1 MRWPHMS
8 PPWLNKV
15 ELRSSREVGISLAIS
30 WESMR
35 ICLRGHS
42 PSHHLIP
49 LVMFFPGSKGQQ
61 LAFEIDSNQ
70 PASRDIAIL
79 CHGMFCS
86 RKTTLVTHL
95 SEAVKINTFRFDF
108 SGNGDSRG
116 EFTLAGF
123 EREAA
128 ELKDA
133 VVYCQSQGYRVVAI
147 IGHSK
152 AAQVVLVYSALY
164 GDVPIV
170 VSLAPRFDMT
180 GENSI
185 LIPYLDEIDQKGFAM
200 VTHHK
205 KEYRVTREMVAE
217 RRAVNMESYA
227 QRVQNWV
234 LLLHCEDD
242 EVIPVANAYL
252 FQVHLGERLMKLQL
266 LPAGSHFFTGE
277 AEQQVVE
284 AINEFLS
291 QMVPIFNLRGTV

>member
-1 MRWPHMS
+1 
-8 PPWLNKV
+8 
-15 ELRSSREVGISLAIS
+15 
-30 WESMR
+30 
-35 ICLRGHS
+35 
-42 PSHHLIP
+42 
-49 LVMFFPGSKGQQ
+49 MFFPGSKGQQ

-86 RKTTLVTHL
+86 RKTPLLAHL

-108 SGNGDSRG
+108 SGNGESRG

-133 VVYCQSQGYRVVAI
+133 VLYCQSQGYRVVAI

-152 AAQVVLVYSALY
+152 AAQVVLIYSALY

-170 VSLAPRFDMT
+170 ISLAPRINMT
-180 GENSI
+180 GENHF
-185 LIPYLDEIDQKGFAM
+185 LRPYLAEIDQNGFAM
-200 VTHHK
+200 VTVHK

-217 RRAVNMESYA
+217 RRALDMQGYC

-234 LLLHCEDD
+234 LLVHCEED
-242 EVIPVANAYL
+242 EVIPVADAHL
-252 FQVHLGERLMKLQL
+252 GQLHLGEHLMKLQI

-284 AINEFLS
+284 AVNEFLS